1 MEECIEILP
10 VSLLDKNRRTVNG
23 LRRLAGSLGLEFGW
37 HYLLDLTWAIARL
50 GPARGQRLMDAG
62 AGTGV
67 LQWYLAGQ
75 GAEVVSVDRMSR
87 SHLPVRFRLRYHVHG
102 LRPDDLAPT
111 RFTKRLR
118 SGQTSGFGER
128 LAGSIL
134 SQARKN
140 FPRRLDLRKG
150 RVVIYN
156 QDLKSL
162 EDLPDNSLDAV
173 VAISSLEHNDPA
185 DLPLVVAELMRLIKP
200 GGALLATLGAACDR
214 DWFHGPSRGWCY
226 TEASLRQLFSL
237 PAQVVSNYDQHDR
250 LFTELKNCG
259 ELRYNLAE
267 FYYRSGENGMPWGI
281 WEPQYI
287 PVGVCKVKADA

>member
-1 MEECIEILP
+1 MEECIEILR
-10 VSLLDKNRRTVNG
+10 VSLLDKNRRSVNA

-37 HYLLDLTWAIARL
+37 HYLLDLTWTISRL
-50 GPARGQRLMDAG
+50 GPTRGKRVMDAG
-62 AGTGV
+62 AGTGI
-67 LQWYLAGQ
+67 LQWYLAGH

-87 SHLPVRFRLRYHVHG
+87 SHLPVRFRLRYRVG
-102 LRPDDLAPT
+102 GMRPDDLAPT
-111 RFTKRLR
+111 RFTNRLG
-118 SGQTSGFGER
+118 SAGISIFGGR
-128 LAGSIL
+128 LAGSLISL
-134 SQARKN
+134 SRKE
-140 FPRRLDLRKG
+140 FVKRLDLRKG

-162 EDLPDNSLDAV
+162 NDLPDNALDAV

-185 DLPLVVAELMRLIKP
+185 DLPLVVAELMRVIKP
-200 GGALLATLGAACDR
+200 GGTLLATLGASCDR

-226 TEASLRQLFSL
+226 TEATLRELFSL
-237 PAQVVSNYDQHDR
+237 PAQVASNYALYDR
-250 LFTELKNCG
+250 LFNDLKNCS

-281 WEPQYI
+281 WDPQYI